1 MSTLVAPRSRAA
13 ARVNRIS
20 ADLDRSSGYL
30 LGSLSSNVLPSSSSI
45 RRARESSLTSEH
57 IRSRVT
63 SDTTT
68 SSVRMRDSSL
78 TRGGRPNATESV
90 RNSVVIPSSF
100 ETAKYNR
107 EQEMKEIHLNF
118 MKQYDTTKKKLNDEP
133 QVEDKERKSKAYQR
147 IINDEPPRYLDEKE
161 AKKACVSEMFMDTS
175 KFSTKTLSAIN
186 GLDGAV
192 LRKKD
197 KAYNWRKEMDDYEKR
212 TEFER
217 DVRARNVSALH
228 RNDPEEDHW
237 AVNQR
242 KSEDRKRTS
251 RDTIERP
258 IEKAAKKEQE
268 SEVVKSWREKREAE
282 RATEEISE
290 PEPERQSWRDKLA
303 EKQKQGKKQEE
314 EEKKQKEADAVATAA
329 TVAEAKQRALAAA
342 ADATADSSAKSAEP
356 TADGEKTAEDE
367 DEDENGTKQLKK
379 DVGFLFSG
387 LEQEFE
393 ESKTARAKLRE
404 RIKKVKQDIKEADD
418 AEATENGET
427 VTKESEA
434 EKDKRRAEL
443 REKFRLQREA
453 KKKAKAEAGQ

>member
-1 MSTLVAPRSRAA
+1 MSQ
-13 ARVNRIS
+13 
-20 ADLDRSSGYL
+20 
-30 LGSLSSNVLPSSSSI
+30 LSSQKSYQI
-45 RRARESSLTSEH
+45 H
-57 IRSRVT
+57 FF
-63 SDTTT
+63 
-68 SSVRMRDSSL
+68 
-78 TRGGRPNATESV
+78 
-90 RNSVVIPSSF
+90 RNSVMIPSSF

-118 MKQYDTTKKKLNDEP
+118 MKQYDTTKKKLADEP
-133 QVEDKERKSKAYQR
+133 VEDTERKSKAYQR
-147 IINDEPPRYLDEKE
+147 IVNNDPPRYLDERE

-197 KAYNWRKEMDDYEKR
+197 KEYTWRKEMDDYEKR

-228 RNDPEEDHW
+228 RKDPEEDHW
-237 AVNQR
+237 TANQR

-282 RATEEISE
+282 RATEQISE
-290 PEPERQSWRDKLA
+290 PEPGRLSWREKLA
-303 EKQKQGKKQEE
+303 EKQKQEE
-314 EEKKQKEADAVATAA
+314 EQKKQKEADA
-329 TVAEAKQRALAAA
+329 
-342 ADATADSSAKSAEP
+342 TADSSTKSAEP
-356 TADGEKTAEDE
+356 TADGEKTAEE
-367 DEDENGTKQLKK
+367 EEGEDENGTRQLKK

-393 ESKTARAKLRE
+393 ESKSARAKLRE
-404 RIKKVKQDIKEADD
+404 RIKKVKTAIKEADD

-427 VTKESEA
+427 TTKESEE